1 MVEGAVRMTKEEL
14 YQMLEQEYELIHDN
28 YRYMEI
34 FHTKDEEIAQIARF
48 ENVFLQ
54 GDVNYWV
61 DLWEE
66 DTKHT
71 VKDYCEKRFA
81 KTGNKHLKVKYGWG
95 LWAIGGK
102 KDYLMLN
109 TTIERVLEILESYM
123 NVDDYEHA
131 STFCHYYKKVYPH
144 CCKMGKSERVVGL
157 INRVMAS
164 GNESLKFQVLAM
176 IYHQEQED
184 EWIEEKREGYVNKV
198 QLHFLKKMDAH
209 LLAKTSL
216 RLAAKETDDLK
227 YERLIEWAVLFS
239 ANTNDAVM
247 KKEAY
252 EKLGDYKMT
261 HLFPEQEGNI
271 APPHQND
278 FLLREAMHCFK
289 EAGNNE
295 KLEQATL
302 AYEAN
307 LPKKRFI
314 RLTNTTTVEEI
325 NRRIDEKNK
334 YIVAIAEKGTLSII
348 SHLLG
353 YGGVDVFFPS
363 QKVLPIIRKNGKK
376 LYYQTMMGA
385 ATEDTFHH
393 SRETTHEKVM
403 TFQIAELF
411 YKNTSFD
418 VYICV
423 ICSGLK
429 AGTLSIDI
437 LKEALMELGFDL
449 EVNKIDAD
457 GRVIGTSYWERVE
470 IGMKDFLRLIQDY
483 AEQKDVD
490 WRYCL
495 TFLSTQFEGLLR
507 DIITKLGGATTRI
520 KKERDTELI
529 PLEGLL
535 SLGCLTKVFSEDDL
549 FMFNMAFTKDG
560 YNIRNDVAHG
570 MLLPQEYN
578 SARALLVFVSIIRL
592 SKATSYVV
600 VNKDL

>member
-1 MVEGAVRMTKEEL
+1 MTKEEL
-14 YQMLEQEYELIHDN
+14 YSKLEQEFELIHDN
-28 YRYMEI
+28 YKYMKM
-34 FHTKDEEIAQIARF
+34 FQTDEADVAQIARF
-48 ENVFLQ
+48 ENVLLK
-54 GDVNYWV
+54 GDVGYWV
-61 DLWEE
+61 GLWGD
-66 DTKHT
+66 DTKNA
-71 VKDYCEKRFA
+71 VRVYCEKRYA
-81 KTGNKHLKVKYGWG
+81 ETQNKHLKAKYGWG

-102 KDYLMLN
+102 SDYRLLN
-109 TTIERVLEILESYM
+109 KTIELILEVLESYL
-123 NVDDYEHA
+123 NEDDYEHA
-131 STFCHYYKKVYPH
+131 STFCHYYKRIYYH
-144 CCKMGKSERVVGL
+144 CCKMGKGNQMVSL
-157 INRVMAS
+157 INQVMAS
-164 GNESLKFQVLAM
+164 GNDTLKFQALAM

-184 EWIEEKREGYVNKV
+184 VWIGEKNEGYADKE
-198 QLHFLKKMDAH
+198 QLHFLKKLDAH

-216 RLAAKETDDLK
+216 DLAAKETEALK

-239 ANTNDAVM
+239 ANTNDVTM

-261 HLFPEQEGNI
+261 HLFPEQEGNL

-278 FLLREAMHCFK
+278 ILLREAMHCYN
-289 EAGNNE
+289 EASNKE

-302 AYEAN
+302 AYEQN

-314 RLTNTTTVEEI
+314 RLTNTTTVEKINKEI
-325 NRRIDEKNK
+325 EKKNK
-334 YIVAIAEKGTLSII
+334 YIIAIVEKGTLSII

-353 YGGVDVFFPS
+353 YGVDVFFAFH
-363 QKVLPIIRKNGKK
+363 KVLSKTRKKGKQ

-385 ATEDTFHH
+385 AVEDSFHN
-393 SRETTHEKVM
+393 SRESTHEKVM
-403 TFQIAELF
+403 TFQVADHF

-418 VYICV
+418 VFLCV

-429 AGTLSIDI
+429 AGTLSIEI
-437 LKEALMELGFDL
+437 LKEALIGLGFDL
-449 EVNKIDAD
+449 EVNKTDAD

-470 IGMKDFLRLIQDY
+470 IGMKDFLNLIQDY

-507 DIITKLGGATTRI
+507 DVITKLGGTTTRI

-535 SLGCLTKVFSEDDL
+535 GSKCLEKAFSEDDIIL
-549 FMFNMAFTKDG
+549 FKMAFTKDG

-578 SARALLVFVSIIRL
+578 ATRAMLVFVSIIRL
-592 SKATSYVV
+592 SKATSYIVDM
-600 VNKDL
+600 NGKKLL